1 MAASLKLN
9 TRFYRLFPS
18 TEYLGYGYEE
28 YAAEFSRSAFLVID
42 VYGLGFHPDDPV
54 PAYNQAG
61 HAAAAR
67 PALAWLDSA
76 RHEEHIIR
84 TALLPALTA
93 ARAIQL
99 PVIYLNNSAPKIG
112 LRHSEF
118 AKVLQRQLNTDMEHM
133 FAEDEVDPKEYHFGD
148 SDHVKISK
156 LLTPCPNEYFVRK
169 HVYSGFVGTRLDL
182 LLRYLDVK
190 NLFVVGFSADAC
202 LMTTVIDALWRNYKV
217 VLLRDCTLANDLPAE
232 QAGLLGTQRMVTLL
246 ESLYCVSIT
255 SQEFVDAAR
264 QYSAEQPA
272 AAPSAAQPS
281 V

>member
-1 MAASLKLN
+1 MTHSIRLQ

-18 TEYLGYGYEE
+18 TGYLGYGFEE
-28 YAAEFSRSAFLVID
+28 YEAEFARSAFLVID

-54 PAYNQAG
+54 PAYNKDG
-61 HAAAAR
+61 HGGAER

-76 RHEEHIIR
+76 KHEERIIR

-93 ARAIQL
+93 ARGINL

-112 LRHSEF
+112 LANSEF
-118 AKVLQRQLNTDMEHM
+118 SKVLKRQLNTDMEHM
-133 FAEDEVDPKEYHFGD
+133 FTEDEVDPKEYHFGK

-156 LLTPCPNEYFVRK
+156 LLTPRENEYFIRK

-202 LMTTVIDALWRNYKV
+202 LMTTIIDALWRNYKV
-217 VLLRDCTLANDLPAE
+217 ILLRDCTLANDFPEE
-232 QAGLLGTQRMVTLL
+232 QAELLGTQRMVKMM
-246 ESLYCVSIT
+246 ESLYCVSVT
-255 SQEFVDAAR
+255 AQEFIEATRVFSTENEKASSLPKAK
-264 QYSAEQPA
+264 
-272 AAPSAAQPS
+272 
-281 V
+281 

>member
-1 MAASLKLN
+1 MNMAQTIKCK

-18 TEYLGYGYEE
+18 TGYLGYGFEE
-28 YAAEFSRSAFLVID
+28 YEAEFGRSAFLVID

-61 HAAAAR
+61 HAGAER
-67 PALAWLDSA
+67 PALAWLKSSE
-76 RHEEHIIR
+76 HEDRIIK

-93 ARAIQL
+93 AREINL

-112 LRHSEF
+112 LHYSEF
-118 AKVLQRQLNTDMEHM
+118 GKVLKRQLNTDMEHM
-133 FAEDEVDPKEYHFGD
+133 FAEDEVDPKEYHYGE

-156 LLTPCPNEYFVRK
+156 LLTPRENEYFIRK

-182 LLRYLDVK
+182 LLRYLDIK

-202 LMTTVIDALWRNYKV
+202 LMTTIIDALWRNYKAI
-217 VLLRDCTLANDLPAE
+217 LLRDCTLANDFPEE
-232 QAGLLGTQRMVTLL
+232 QAELLGTQRMVKMM

-264 QYSAEQPA
+264 VFAAEKEIA
-272 AAPSAAQPS
+272 
-281 V
+281 